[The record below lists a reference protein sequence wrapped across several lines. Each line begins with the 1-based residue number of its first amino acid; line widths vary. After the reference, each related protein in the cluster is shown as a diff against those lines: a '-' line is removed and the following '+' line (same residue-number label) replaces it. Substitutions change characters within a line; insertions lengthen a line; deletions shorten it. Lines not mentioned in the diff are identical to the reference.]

1 HAPGPGRG
9 RRGPPRASP
18 LGVRPPGAPLGLPVL
33 GTPLGGKT
41 PADTTPA
48 QNTAPP
54 APIRAAVRDPLL
66 GPLLRTATRASHPAG
81 GQQLLPRP
89 SPPPSSARLV
99 PARGHPHGPPVPSP
113 PSIHVVPGP
122 SLLKPPRPPPPWAGA
137 NEPSSTVL
145 VQSRW
150 PCRSRAARAVRQR
163 RSQTP
168 ASPQRLRRR

>member
-18 LGVRPPGAPLGLPVL
+18 LGVRPPGAPWGLPVL
-33 GTPLGGKT
+33 GPPLGGKP

-48 QNTAPP
+48 QNKAPP

-89 SPPPSSARLV
+89 SPRPSSTRLV
-99 PARGHPHGPPVPSP
+99 PSSGYPNGTPVPSTT
-113 PSIHVVPGP
+113 SSHVVPWP
-122 SLLKPPRPPPPWAGA
+122 FLVKPTRSPPHWAGA
-137 NEPSSTVL
+137 NEPSSTAL

-150 PCRSRAARAVRQR
+150 P
-163 RSQTP
+163 
-168 ASPQRLRRR
+168 